1 MKIKLLLCC
10 ILMTSLLLRAQ
21 DNKNTGE
28 AIIKIEG
35 TGSGTISTKT
45 RIPVRLDWVSPKF
58 PKPGEIVSVYRKINI
73 EVKAITEADLKDG
86 DFKVFVDNKPLENKS
101 GEAPLIVDKVK
112 KEYIFRSAIEIPADE
127 ERHAIRVECN
137 NNGVLEKSKTII
149 LQSTNT
155 APSIFIN
162 WKSPDVTELAGR
174 TYLHTDPFLELAA
187 DIETGGAALDLSQ
200 IRVRHNGVDYPPN
213 PSNATL
219 KVSGSRYSFKY
230 RQALLNSAEL
240 QSVSIKALGF
250 ESDLLTVRYNS
261 VKKPNLYLL
270 SIGTQTNLAYTVQDA
285 LDFAA
290 LFAAQKAG
298 NTIYNDVVVEQLIKE
313 RASTQEIRKA
323 INRLNSKMNT
333 SEINPNDLV
342 IVFISTHGFI
352 SADGD
357 FRLQG
362 DDFSSDA
369 ADATSVS
376 FENDVMKVMKRMTCK
391 KLIFMDA
398 CHSGGAFDPKNGG
411 KGTAAD
417 VESALEKYNEFRSGT
432 AILASSQANEISY
445 EDPSW
450 KNGAFTEAIIKG
462 LGNGEADANA
472 NNIITIS
479 ELAKFLEKK
488 VPELVT
494 SVKGIGKKQRPR
506 LHDPDQIKELPIF
519 IKK

>member
-1 MKIKLLLCC
+1 MKIQLLLCC
-10 ILMTSLLLRAQ
+10 VVFSSLVLSAQ

-28 AIIKIEG
+28 AVIKIEG
-35 TGSGTISTKT
+35 TGAGTISTKPKL
-45 RIPVRLDWVSPKF
+45 PVRLEWVSPKF
-58 PKPGEIVSVYRKINI
+58 PKPGEVPSVYRKLNI
-73 EVKAITEADLKDG
+73 EVKAMTEAELKDG

-101 GEAPLIVDKVK
+101 GETPLIIDKVK
-112 KEYIFRSAIEIPADE
+112 KEYIFRSMVDIPADE

-137 NNGVLEKSKTII
+137 NNGTLERSKSII

-155 APSIFIN
+155 PPSIFIN

-174 TYLHTDPFLELAA
+174 VYLHSDPFLDITA
-187 DIETGGAALDLSQ
+187 DIETGGATLDMSQ
-200 IRVRHNGVDYPPN
+200 IRIRYNGVDYTP
-213 PSNATL
+213 NATNTSL

-240 QSVSIKALGF
+240 QALSIRALGV
-250 ESDLLTVRYNS
+250 ESDLLTVRYQN

-270 SIGTQTNLAYTVQDA
+270 AIGTQTNLAYTVQDA
-285 LDFAA
+285 MDFAT
-290 LFAAQKAG
+290 LFSTQKTG
-298 NTIYNDVVVEQLIKE
+298 NTIYNDVQVEQLLKTQ
-313 RASTQEIRKA
+313 ASTQEIRKA
-323 INRLNSKMNT
+323 VNRLNSKMST

-342 IVFISTHGFI
+342 ILFISTHGFM
-352 SADGD
+352 SPDGD

-376 FENDVMKVMKRMTCK
+376 FENDIMRVMRRMNCK
-391 KLIFMDA
+391 KLVFMDA
-398 CHSGGAFDPKNGG
+398 CHSSGAFDPVNGG

-417 VESALEKYNEFRSGT
+417 VEAALQKYNEYRSGM

-450 KNGAFTEAIIKG
+450 KNGAFTEAIIRG
-462 LGNGEADANA
+462 LGNGESDVDK

-494 SVKGIGKKQRPR
+494 SAKGASKKQRPK
-506 LHDPDQIKELPIF
+506 LHDPDQIKDLPIF
-519 IKK
+519 IRK